1 MLGRRKP
8 STRLREI
15 GTATPTVSR
24 GRSTPPG
31 DDEHGRPQ
39 SIPWRRMLWL
49 FAVGLGAGLLIGVVV
64 GWLLP
69 LQDVRVGMDSL
80 HPGYEADYA
89 VMVGAA
95 YALDNDWD
103 LAQARLGRL
112 AEPDPAAYVVSV
124 AEQYIDEGRSPNDI
138 RNLVRLAAR
147 FGYTTPAMQPYLPPT
162 P

>member
-1 MLGRRKP
+1 MGRRKH

-15 GTATPTVSR
+15 GTGTPTVNR
-24 GRSTPPG
+24 LRDGQRRQG
-31 DDEHGRPQ
+31 LD
-39 SIPWRRMLWL
+39 IPWRQIFGLL
-49 FAVGLGAGLLIGVVV
+49 GLGLGGGLLIGVAV

-69 LQDVRVGMDSL
+69 LQDVRVGLNSL
-80 HPGYEADYA
+80 HPDYEADYA

-95 YALDNDWD
+95 YALDGDWD

-124 AEQYIDEGRSPNDI
+124 AERYIAEGHSPNDI

-147 FGYTTPAMQPYLPPT
+147 FGYTTSAMQPYLPPT